1 MENHLILSGIY
12 HPEHQ
17 KNNIENQA
25 IGKMKK
31 VNRNP
36 NRSPEN
42 INYFCCFY
50 YLFIYLF
57 IGHFLWCSRM
67 FSVT

>member
-25 IGKMKK
+25 MGKMKK
-31 VNRNP
+31 VNKNP
-36 NRSPEN
+36 NPSPEN
-42 INYFCCFY
+42 INIIISAVFFS
-50 YLFIYLF
+50 IYSGTSIIL
-57 IGHFLWCSRM
+57 SRLAGI
-67 FSVT
+67 

>member
-17 KNNIENQA
+17 KNNIENQT
-25 IGKMKK
+25 IVKMKK

-36 NRSPEN
+36 NPSPEN
-42 INYFCCFY
+42 I
-50 YLFIYLF
+50 
-57 IGHFLWCSRM
+57 
-67 FSVT
+67 

>member
-25 IGKMKK
+25 MGKMKK
-31 VNRNP
+31 VNKNP
-36 NRSPEN
+36 NPSPEN
-42 INYFCCFY
+42 INIIISAVFFFFQSTVKPQ
-50 YLFIYLF
+50 LSGLA
-57 IGHFLWCSRM
+57 G
-67 FSVT
+67 T

>member
-12 HPEHQ
+12 HPKHQ
-17 KNNIENQA
+17 KNNVENQA

-36 NRSPEN
+36 NQ
-42 INYFCCFY
+42 ILL
-50 YLFIYLF
+50 LFIYLTCF
-57 IGHFLWCSRM
+57 VVFKNVQCYMIIW
-67 FSVT
+67 